1 MHKKIVTG
9 AFTALLLLQPL
20 SVAAVGTETAT
31 QASETANTEQK
42 TSETTTAES
51 ASATE
56 ASATSSESVSSE
68 EQPASTSA
76 STSEGLAASS
86 SSSTT
91 SSSTSEKAPKAATNP
106 HIPSYDGSGTPVDVT
121 SVDYFGQ
128 NLVQK
133 YPLGIGT
140 QFTAFAGNT
149 ISFTGQNNRPNY
161 DGTYGANKMNFD
173 YWNADYYMHSDQYPN
188 PSDWRYPFSYNYT
201 DDTGTEQTAPL
212 SLIGNSYGN
221 DGDYGKMAL
230 TSANNFEDKQSFL
243 FESMSELIPA
253 TSTDAAHPAEERT
266 PVQNK
271 VGDIADFRNNLGVQT
286 DGTLYSATD
295 YFNRSKTQ
303 LQTVSQFYQSFTS
316 QIPVMG
322 NSSIDPTI
330 EAAKYVVQ
338 EGWINEIQVEVPLLK
353 DSAQNGVAIFDLS
366 SEVLGGIRSNNA
378 MRIQLDNVTKDT
390 PKSKLPFIIFNW
402 NDWTSLQWT
411 FDKGNMTFV
420 DSEGNSL
427 GADFYKKMGSHIIH
441 NFPSVASGSTLD
453 LGIGNVEYPF
463 AGTMLVPKG
472 SISLNS
478 SNQLVESFWGSL
490 IAGENITLQ
499 MTISKEKAFGSVFDA
514 DNLPSFDDMLL
525 KLTFAQDTVT
535 AQENQGANSLT
546 IYGSS
551 SDFAVTFTQKDAG
564 ADTPKL
570 KVHSEKDTDGQDD
583 EVLTGLALKEKTP
596 FTVDTTGW
604 EPGTYTIIG
613 TITDWKDKGQGDTNQ
628 AYLVA
633 QFTII
638 VPEPESI
645 LSLDAVPD
653 LNFGSFP
660 LGASG
665 EQSELHNL
673 STFQVKSA
681 QTFDGN
687 EEGLITV
694 TDTRNHNAGGNWS
707 LKVAMT
713 PFSRVGQNDNINAQ
727 LTLNIQQENQSGIK
741 PLTIQSESGAKP
753 AFLLHEGGH
762 EQSATEIFHVLTTAE
777 GDQSSNLLLKDP
789 VTNLGTYH
797 SVLTW
802 TLGDLPK
809 SDELTE
815 EK

>member
-42 TSETTTAES
+42 NSETTTAES

-76 STSEGLAASS
+76 STSEGLTESS

-91 SSSTSEKAPKAATNP
+91 SSSAAEKAPKAATNP

-121 SVDYFGQ
+121 SVDYFQQ

-140 QFTAFAGNT
+140 QFTAFAGNNLN
-149 ISFTGQNNRPNY
+149 FTGQYSGINF
-161 DGTYGANKMNFD
+161 DGTYAGSNMNFAFD
-173 YWNADYYMHSDQYPN
+173 GVNYFKHSDEYPTVD
-188 PSDWRYPFSYNYT
+188 DWNYPFYYKYS
-201 DDTGTEQTAPL
+201 DDSTEKSNPL
-212 SLIGNSYGN
+212 TLIGNRYAGDGN
-221 DGDYGKMAL
+221 LRAAQMVL
-230 TSANNFEDKQSFL
+230 TAKSNFQDQQSFL
-243 FESMSELIPA
+243 FENMNQAIPA
-253 TSTDAAHPAEERT
+253 TSYDPNGNTAEERL
-266 PVQNK
+266 PVQSN
-271 VGDIADFRNNLGVQT
+271 VGDVSDFPINLGVT
-286 DGTLYSATD
+286 DTNTLYSGTE
-295 YFNRSKTQ
+295 YFSRSQEQ
-303 LQTVSQFYQSFTS
+303 LNTVSRYYKSFTDT
-316 QIPVMG
+316 IPAVG
-322 NSSIDPTI
+322 NSSIDPMI
-330 EAAKYVVQ
+330 KEATYKD
-338 EGWINEIQVEVPLLK
+338 NEIDVEVPLIK
-353 DSAQNGVAIFDLS
+353 SDNTKNGVAIFNLS
-366 SEVLGGIRSNNA
+366 RDVLGAYNSSVIK
-378 MRIQLDNVTKDT
+378 IKLDNVKASME
-390 PKSKLPFIIFNW
+390 KKYLPFIIFNW
-402 NDWTSLQWT
+402 NGWNESNWSSGTQ
-411 FDKGNMTFV
+411 NMIFV
-420 DSEGNSL
+420 DGDGNEITDSN
-427 GADFYKKMGSHIIH
+427 FFKKMGSHIIH
-441 NFPSVASGSTLD
+441 NFPDVTGTLSLGKSAST
-453 LGIGNVEYPF
+453 NPF
-463 AGTMLVPKG
+463 AGTVLVPKG
-472 SISLNS
+472 SITLDNS
-478 SNQLVESFWGSL
+478 SNTQDAFWGSL
-490 IAGENITLQ
+490 IAGRDITLKLP
-499 MTISKEKAFGSVFDA
+499 ISKEKAFGSVFDA

-535 AQENQGANSLT
+535 AQENQGANSLM

-713 PFSRVGQNDNINAQ
+713 PFSRVGQNDNIDAQ